1 MLENENLKIINFL
14 QDFGCAT
21 ISQLQILFNKP
32 NDNLKNVL
40 TSNFV
45 SKKGDI
51 FVHNN
56 SLINYKMISAIDV
69 LCQYK
74 GRFTQFYKGFDPVY
88 ITFLTK
94 DNTLYNIIVT
104 DKTNEQG
111 VLKLLKTSSPYIPE
125 ADKFIILF
133 KDDTCFDKIECS
145 TPYIYCIYPELQI
158 LTKKKVIIK

>member
-21 ISQLQILFNKP
+21 ISQLQILFDRP
-32 NDNLKNVL
+32 NDNFKNIL
-40 TSNFV
+40 TSNYI
-45 SKKGDI
+45 SKKEDI
-51 FVHNN
+51 LVYNN
-56 SLINYKMISAIDV
+56 SVINYKMLSAIDV

-74 GRFTQFYKGFDPVY
+74 DRLSHFHKGFDPVY

-133 KDDTCFDKIECS
+133 EDDTCFDKIECS
-145 TPYIYCIYPELQI
+145 TPYMYCIYPELKI
-158 LTKKKVIIK
+158 LNKNKVIIK